1 MLLLPDVTVIVPT
14 YNRASVFA
22 AIDSVLRQRGAVFDL
37 IVIDDGSTDETWR
50 ELEHT
55 AAHAN
60 ENAIR
65 GFMRIVRTDHRGV
78 AAARNTGVAMASTEL
93 IAFLDSDDLW
103 EPDKLARQLD
113 FMREHR
119 EYAISQTEERWL
131 HKGSFRN
138 PGARHRKCAGD
149 IFVES
154 LRTCLISPS
163 AVIMRRDLFEEMGG
177 FDEDL
182 TAAEDYD
189 LWLRIL
195 LDHEVG
201 LLGETHVTR
210 HAGHKGQLSATI
222 PALDRFRILTLM
234 ALLARSELSPT
245 RREAVCDVLAEKC
258 AIYAKGLICRKRDE
272 RAAFILGVRELATR
286 EWRDHPCESLRQN
299 IDQNIEMMRAILRAE
314 RSADLAALDDAS
326 R

>member
-1 MLLLPDVTVIVPT
+1 MLLLPDVTAVLPT

-22 AIDSVLRQRGAVFDL
+22 GIDSVLQQRGAEFDL
-37 IVIDDGSTDETWR
+37 IVVDDGSTDGTWR
-50 ELEHT
+50 ELEQT
-55 AAHAN
+55 AARSN

-78 AAARNTGVAMASTEL
+78 AAARNTGAAMASTEL

-103 EPDKLARQLD
+103 GPDKLSRQID

-119 EYAISQTEERWL
+119 EYTISQTEEYWL
-131 HKGSFRN
+131 HKGSLRN
-138 PGARHRKCAGD
+138 PGARHRKRAGD
-149 IFVES
+149 IFVDS

-163 AVIMRRDLFEEMGG
+163 AVIMRCDLFQGVGG

-201 LLGETHVTR
+201 LLAESHVTR
-210 HAGHKGQLSATI
+210 RAGHKGQLSATI
-222 PALDRFRILTLM
+222 SALDRFRILTLM
-234 ALLARSELSPT
+234 KLLAQDELSPT
-245 RREAVCDVLAEKC
+245 RREAICDVLAEKC
-258 AIYAKGLICRKRDE
+258 AIYAKGLSYRDCSD
-272 RAAFILGVRELATR
+272 RAAFILDVRELAQR
-286 EWRDHPCESLRQN
+286 DWRDGPSISLRQSS
-299 IDQNIEMMRAILRAE
+299 EMMRAMLRAD
-314 RSADLAALDDAS
+314 RSADLAALDEES

>member
-1 MLLLPDVTVIVPT
+1 MFMLPDVTAVLPT
-14 YNRASVFA
+14 YNRGSVFA
-22 AIDSVLRQRGAVFDL
+22 AIDSVLQQRGAEFDL
-37 IVIDDGSTDETWR
+37 IVVDDGSTDGTWH
-50 ELEHT
+50 ELEKT
-55 AAHAN
+55 AARAN

-65 GFMRIVRTDHRGV
+65 GFMRIVCTDRRGV
-78 AAARNTGVAMASTEL
+78 AAARNYGAAMASTEF

-103 EPDKLARQLD
+103 GPDKLARQID
-113 FMREHR
+113 FMSEHG
-119 EYAISQTEERWL
+119 EYAISQTEEYWL

-138 PGARHRKCAGD
+138 PGARHRKRAGD
-149 IFVES
+149 LFIES

-163 AVIMRRDLFEEMGG
+163 AVIMRRDLFQEMGG

-201 LLGETHVTR
+201 LLAESHVTR
-210 HAGHKGQLSATI
+210 RAGHKGQLSATI

-234 ALLARSELSPT
+234 KLLAQNELSPT
-245 RREAVCDVLAEKC
+245 RREAVCEVLAQKC
-258 AIYAKGLICRKRDE
+258 AIYAKGLISRDSND
-272 RAAFILGVRELATR
+272 RAAFIFDVRELAQR
-286 EWRDHPCESLRQN
+286 DWRDGASESLRQSS
-299 IDQNIEMMRAILRAE
+299 EMMRAMLRAD
-314 RSADLAALDDAS
+314 RSADVAALDEAS

>member
-1 MLLLPDVTVIVPT
+1 
-14 YNRASVFA
+14 
-22 AIDSVLRQRGAVFDL
+22 
-37 IVIDDGSTDETWR
+37 
-50 ELEHT
+50 
-55 AAHAN
+55 
-60 ENAIR
+60 
-65 GFMRIVRTDHRGV
+65 MRIVRTDRRGV
-78 AAARNTGVAMASTEL
+78 AAARNAAAAMASTEF

-103 EPDKLARQLD
+103 GPDKLARQLD
-113 FMREHR
+113 FMRAHR
-119 EYAISQTEERWL
+119 EYAISQTEEYWR
-131 HKGSFRN
+131 HNGSFRN
-138 PGARHRKCAGD
+138 PGARHRKRAGD

-163 AVIMRRDLFEEMGG
+163 AVIMRRELFQEMGG

-201 LLGETHVTR
+201 LLAETHVTR
-210 HAGHKGQLSATI
+210 RAGHKGQLSATI

-234 ALLARSELSPT
+234 TLLARSELSST

-258 AIYAKGLICRKRDE
+258 AIYAKGLICRDRGD
-272 RAAFILGVRELATR
+272 RAAFILGVRELAQR
-286 EWRDHPCESLRQN
+286 EWNDGPCESLRQS
-299 IDQNIEMMRAILRAE
+299 IDQNIQMMRAMLRAE
-314 RSADLAALDDAS
+314 RSADLTALDEAS